1 MSSVA
6 PPADEEPTSTHL
18 VPSLLTTS
26 AKAVIEQ
33 FGSQIRT
40 LRAHGSVETTNSRR
54 IDEFREY
61 GLEENQET
69 THRIAINY
77 ERIPGRG
84 DEIKNPLDEDITDE
98 LFKQVHTHLRTE
110 AQTVDPDLT
119 VTSVTIRVDEP
130 RLREVTP
137 AQTEQFDLTFV
148 ADPAEDAV
156 RDLTKQRNAD
166 RGLFT
171 DLGFNIQNLN
181 LRTVEEV
188 AAKHHK
194 QSDGRYF
201 AWQGPDNVRPRAP
214 TRLATRINAEILPD
228 DYGILK
234 PYVAVDNHALDIDEE
249 QLSAVL
255 SDASGGDL

>member
-1 MSSVA
+1 MSNAASPVDEN
-6 PPADEEPTSTHL
+6 PASTYPI
-18 VPSLLTTS
+18 PSLLTTS
-26 AKAVIEQ
+26 AKVVIEE

-54 IDEFREY
+54 IDELREY
-61 GLEENQET
+61 GLEEKQET

-84 DEIKNPLDEDITDE
+84 DEIKNPLTGDVTED
-98 LFKQVHTHLRTE
+98 LFERVHAHLRTE
-110 AQTVDPDLT
+110 NQTVDPDLT
-119 VTSVTIRVDEP
+119 VNSVTIRVDEP
-130 RLREVTP
+130 RLKEVTP

-214 TRLATRINAEILPD
+214 TRLATRVNAEILPD
-228 DYGILK
+228 KYGILK
-234 PYVAVDNHALDIDEE
+234 PYMAIDEHALDIDED
-249 QLSAVL
+249 QLSDVL
-255 SDASGGDL
+255 NNGGGV